1 MNVESGAGLL
11 SKFRDDDFAA
21 SGANIVNKNDAFK
34 QVSPLAYRLSLI
46 SGFLGL
52 DKISSLVTRLS
63 GSGQVNFHLN
73 TYCMSKKSFN

>member
-34 QVSPLAYRLSLI
+34 QVSLFSNKNDALKNVS
-46 SGFLGL
+46 
-52 DKISSLVTRLS
+52 
-63 GSGQVNFHLN
+63 
-73 TYCMSKKSFN
+73 